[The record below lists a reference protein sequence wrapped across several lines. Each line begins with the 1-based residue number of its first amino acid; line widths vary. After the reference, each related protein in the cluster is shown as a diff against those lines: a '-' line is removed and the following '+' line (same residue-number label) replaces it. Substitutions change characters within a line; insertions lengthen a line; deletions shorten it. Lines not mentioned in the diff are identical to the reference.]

1 MFRLSTRSKYETRLM
16 LELAIN
22 YNKGFVLLKD
32 IAERENLSEGYLEQC
47 FALSGCSFRW
57 YKHKK
62 EKATSNSKK

>member
-1 MFRLSTRSKYETRLM
+1 M